1 LYVLLRH
8 SSKVVET
15 CNQINQEKE
24 ANVTTQ
30 YEPITD
36 ILSDLLVEQKRTTDA
51 VVSLGQALA
60 GRTNKTAPATQTTHA
75 TSSTAEL
82 TGLILKLANTKG
94 RNQAVDLLAK
104 FDAKSVRELKTE
116 QHAAAIEAAK
126 QMLEGV

>member
-1 LYVLLRH
+1 MQTG
-8 SSKVVET
+8 KP
-15 CNQINQEKE
+15 INQGKE
-24 ANVTTQ
+24 ANVTSQ

-36 ILSDLLVEQKRTTDA
+36 ILSDLLVEQKRTTEA
-51 VVSLGQALA
+51 VVSLSQALA
-60 GRTNKTAPATQTTHA
+60 GRPNKTASAPQTTHA

-94 RNQAVDLLAK
+94 RSQAVDLLAK

-126 QMLEGV
+126 QMLEVV

>member
-1 LYVLLRH
+1 
-8 SSKVVET
+8 VVET

-24 ANVTTQ
+24 ANVTSQ

-36 ILSDLLVEQKRTTDA
+36 ILSDLLVEQKRTTEA
-51 VVSLGQALA
+51 VVSLSQALA
-60 GRTNKTAPATQTTHA
+60 GRTNKTAPTPQTTHA

-82 TGLILKLANTKG
+82 TSLILKLANTKG
-94 RNQAVDLLAK
+94 RSQAVDLLAK

-116 QHAAAIEAAK
+116 QHATAIEAAK